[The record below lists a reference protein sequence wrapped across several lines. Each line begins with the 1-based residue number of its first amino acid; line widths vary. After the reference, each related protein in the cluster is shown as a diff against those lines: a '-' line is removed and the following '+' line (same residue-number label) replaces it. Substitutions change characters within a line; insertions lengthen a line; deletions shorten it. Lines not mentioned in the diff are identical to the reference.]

1 MSTQAQQTLAITGWS
16 AVSPIGIG
24 PDTFTESFNTGAR
37 GNTDVTEMFDDEPLP
52 RSDAFAMPDF
62 KAKDHLGR
70 KGTSFLDRSTAL
82 AMVACGGAL
91 ADAELVIDEDNA
103 ERVGVALGTTAGS
116 VKSTSDYG
124 RATFVEDKPYLVNP
138 LIFPNAVMNCAA
150 GQSAIRYRLKGV
162 NATLAGGP
170 AAMLSGLRYAR
181 TQIGLD
187 RVETLVVGATEEFGP
202 QTAWANEFA
211 MRAGGGELSAGEGA
225 AMFVVEDAARVRDQG
240 RVPDAEV
247 LAVEVATHVPD
258 TESDLSPDFS
268 ASLARCIDR
277 ALTRAGIT
285 PDEVSTVA
293 SAENTMPATDR
304 YEDSAITSTVGTAA
318 HRIRVKQQLGE
329 AMSASGALQLA
340 ALLAGHRSGESRDG
354 EVSLLTAHTPDGV
367 VGAAVLR
374 GWRGRARAS
383 E

>member
-1 MSTQAQQTLAITGWS
+1 MSTQARQTLAITGWS

-24 PDTFTESFNTGAR
+24 PDAFTTSFRAGAD
-37 GNTDVTEMFDDEPLP
+37 GSTDVTGMFDDEPLP
-52 RSDAFAMPDF
+52 RSEAFAMPDF
-62 KAKDHLGR
+62 RVKDHLGR
-70 KGTSFLDRSTAL
+70 RGTSFLDRSTAL

-91 ADAELVIDEDNA
+91 ADAELRTDEHDA
-103 ERVGVALGTTAGS
+103 ERIGVALGTTAGS
-116 VKSTSDYG
+116 VRSTSDYS

-162 NATLAGGP
+162 NATLAGG
-170 AAMLSGLRYAR
+170 AAAVLSGLRYAR
-181 TQIGLD
+181 TQIGLA
-187 RVETLVVGATEEFGP
+187 RVDSLVVGATEEFAP
-202 QTAWANEFA
+202 QSAWANEFA
-211 MRAGGGELSAGEGA
+211 MRAEGGTLSSGEGA

-247 LAVEVATHVPD
+247 AAVEVATHVPD

-268 ASLARCIDR
+268 PSLARCIER
-277 ALTRAGIT
+277 ALARAGIA

-293 SAENTMPATDR
+293 SAENTMPAKDR

-318 HRIRVKQQLGE
+318 RRIRVRQQLGE
-329 AMSASGALQLA
+329 AVSASGALQLA
-340 ALLAGHRSGESRDG
+340 ALLAVHRGDESHDG
-354 EVSLLTAHTPDGV
+354 EVSVLTAHTPDGV

-374 GWRGRARAS
+374 GWSGRARDS